1 MADAPDP
8 IWLSGRRF
16 TADEIAL
23 VCETVASCSGLSWHE
38 LLQTVCEHLGW
49 VTPTGRYKVASCAQ
63 ALVWLARTGLVSLP
77 RRVPCRGRPEA
88 VVIGPETDA
97 EAAVRGTVRTI
108 APVAVTPVME
118 AAERRRW
125 NAYVARY
132 HPQGYRRPFGA
143 HQRYF
148 VVGAGERRLGCVLF
162 AASAW
167 ALRARDLWIGWS
179 ARDRAERLH
188 LVVANTRFILFP
200 WVQVKNL
207 ASTVLSLV
215 VKRVGTDWHARYG
228 YAPVLLETFVDPAH
242 YRGTCY
248 QAANWIRLGVT
259 TGRGRMD
266 RRTQYLSTP
275 REIYVYP
282 LRADWQAALRGATD
296 ASVS

>member
-1 MADAPDP
+1 MADGPDS

-108 APVAVTPVME
+108 APRRGDPGDGGGGAAALERVRGALSPAGVSAAVRSTPAVFRGGGGG
-118 AAERRRW
+118 AA
-125 NAYVARY
+125 AGVC
-132 HPQGYRRPFGA
+132 
-143 HQRYF
+143 F
-148 VVGAGERRLGCVLF
+148 VCRVGVGAEGAGSVDWLE
-162 AASAW
+162 
-167 ALRARDLWIGWS
+167 RARSSG
-179 ARDRAERLH
+179 ATH

-215 VKRVGTDWHARYG
+215 VKRVGTDC
-228 YAPVLLETFVDPAH
+228 T
-242 YRGTCY
+242 RGMGMRRCCWRRSLT
-248 QAANWIRLGVT
+248 RRT
-259 TGRGRMD
+259 TGGPATRRRTGSGWGSRRAAGGWTAARNICLRRGRFTYI
-266 RRTQYLSTP
+266 R
-275 REIYVYP
+275 
-282 LRADWQAALRGATD
+282 
-296 ASVS
+296 